1 MTEPATFP
9 RSDLCGTEA
18 EPLDIDRL
26 YRTERPSLIRFF
38 TRNRAS
44 PSDAEDLAQEAFA
57 RIAYADQDKVIE
69 KPVGY
74 LRQIGRNLLRD
85 HASAPN
91 RRRVIND
98 DDMDRFTSDRNEVG
112 RLEARDRLRRLEQAL
127 HHVRPR
133 SRDIFLAVRLDG
145 MSYADVAEE
154 TGLSVKRV
162 EKIMSKTIGQLTR
175 LMEQDN

>member
-1 MTEPATFP
+1 MKEPATFP

-18 EPLDIDRL
+18 QPLDIDSL
-26 YRTERPSLIRFF
+26 YRTQRPSLVRFF
-38 TRNRAS
+38 TRHRAS

-57 RIAYADQDKVIE
+57 RFTHAERGEVIE

-85 HASAPN
+85 RAGEPE
-91 RRRVIND
+91 RRRVVQD
-98 DDMDRFTSDRNEVG
+98 DDMDRFTSDQDELG

-127 HHVRPR
+127 HHVPPR

-145 MSYADVAEE
+145 MSYADVAEV